1 MLKHIDDIRKSAR
14 ERAQRRWKN
23 HQVTKNFKA
32 ARKEAAEQ
40 LAKEPKELEPADV
53 LEQDKL
59 IKGGMTKFE
68 SKFIKYIKEIMAGN
82 SKTTLE
88 MYLHSLEGKRRRLL
102 REKLR
107 RLQLAEAQQVSRQS
121 LKPMI
126 FSDNGDQ

>member
-1 MLKHIDDIRKSAR
+1 L
-14 ERAQRRWKN
+14 
-23 HQVTKNFKA
+23 
-32 ARKEAAEQ
+32 
-40 LAKEPKELEPADV
+40 L